1 MLQPQKVEAIYKN
14 GVLHLLEPLEG
25 FVEHCKVNITV
36 DYEGVPPHPEEAQGL
51 RRIIENIERELTTLK
66 KFIETPEETQKI
78 QNEKRIRE
86 LRKQLLDEGCDEE
99 LVQLVGTVPKR
110 RENYKEEIRDV
121 IYESAQ
127 RKLRGH
133 ESL

>member
-14 GVLHLLEPLEG
+14 GVLHPLEPLEG

-36 DYEGVPPHPEEAQGL
+36 DYEGTPPYPEEAQGL

-66 KFIETPEETQKI
+66 KFIETPAEGVGTASHREETQKI
-78 QNEKRIRE
+78 RSETQIRE

-99 LVQLVGTVPKR
+99 LVQLVGTVPTGGV
-110 RENYKEEIRDV
+110 Y
-121 IYESAQ
+121 
-127 RKLRGH
+127 G
-133 ESL
+133 